1 MCVGLL
7 DPQNFERRD
16 TTVSKVKIDQD
27 QGRVQNENLPLDFQQ
42 CAPYPKHA
50 WECSNHSEHA
60 SQILTSV
67 VVSSNE
73 FWLHA

>member
-16 TTVSKVKIDQD
+16 MIVSKVKIDQY

-42 CAPYPKHA
+42 CAPYPKQA
-50 WECSNHSEHA
+50 WE
-60 SQILTSV
+60 
-67 VVSSNE
+67 
-73 FWLHA
+73 

>member
-16 TTVSKVKIDQD
+16 TIVSKVKIDQD
-27 QGRVQNENLPLDFQQ
+27 QGRVQNENFLLDFQQ
-42 CAPYPKHA
+42 CSISKT
-50 WECSNHSEHA
+50 CMGMSNHLEHA